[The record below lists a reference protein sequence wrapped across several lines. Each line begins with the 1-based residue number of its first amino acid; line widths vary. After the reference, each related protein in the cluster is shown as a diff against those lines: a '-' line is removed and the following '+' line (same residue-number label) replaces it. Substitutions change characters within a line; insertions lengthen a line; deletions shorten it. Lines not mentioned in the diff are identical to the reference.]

1 MSLSVKQVY
10 PVRLITSEEDGAED
24 EDEQVS
30 SRANCLRSD
39 RILTGSGQ
47 RLDTLSTLSSD
58 PESLQ
63 AARTRG
69 VRGVGGGRGAALF
82 VLQDKQRAN
91 PLA

>member
-39 RILTGSGQ
+39 RILTGS
-47 RLDTLSTLSSD
+47 LSSD
-58 PESLQ
+58 PASLQ

-69 VRGVGGGRGAALF
+69 VRGVRGGRGAALF